1 MEMYSGIFLVFTISS
16 DVRNLITDELYHWK
30 KCAQR
35 LENTKFDLFCGL
47 MLDLKE
53 YRSLLQY
60 RISVGGGKIRKIILK
75 VLFPGME
82 TLYINT
88 PEIGPRLFIQ
98 HGFATNISALKI
110 GSDCWINQQV
120 TIGYT
125 FDKKPPTIGNGV
137 RISAGAKVIGNIKI
151 EDNVIIAANAAVVK
165 DIEENDIVGGVPAKK
180 IGVNIE
186 HKLYVNTKNKE
197 EIL

>member
-60 RISVGGGKIRKIILK
+60 RISVGG
-75 VLFPGME
+75 
-82 TLYINT
+82 
-88 PEIGPRLFIQ
+88 
-98 HGFATNISALKI
+98 
-110 GSDCWINQQV
+110 
-120 TIGYT
+120 
-125 FDKKPPTIGNGV
+125 
-137 RISAGAKVIGNIKI
+137 
-151 EDNVIIAANAAVVK
+151 
-165 DIEENDIVGGVPAKK
+165 
-180 IGVNIE
+180 
-186 HKLYVNTKNKE
+186 NTKNYIE
-197 EIL
+197 SSFPRYGNIVY

>member
-60 RISVGGGKIRKIILK
+60 RISVGW
-75 VLFPGME
+75 E
-82 TLYINT
+82 Y
-88 PEIGPRLFIQ
+88 E
-98 HGFATNISALKI
+98 
-110 GSDCWINQQV
+110 
-120 TIGYT
+120 
-125 FDKKPPTIGNGV
+125 
-137 RISAGAKVIGNIKI
+137 
-151 EDNVIIAANAAVVK
+151 
-165 DIEENDIVGGVPAKK
+165 
-180 IGVNIE
+180 
-186 HKLYVNTKNKE
+186 KLY
-197 EIL
+197 

>member
-1 MEMYSGIFLVFTISS
+1 
-16 DVRNLITDELYHWK
+16 
-30 KCAQR
+30 
-35 LENTKFDLFCGL
+35 

-60 RISVGGGKIRKIILK
+60 RISVGGGIRKIILK

-98 HGFATNISALKI
+98 HGFVTNISALKI

-137 RISAGAKVIGNIKI
+137 RISAGIKVIGNIKI